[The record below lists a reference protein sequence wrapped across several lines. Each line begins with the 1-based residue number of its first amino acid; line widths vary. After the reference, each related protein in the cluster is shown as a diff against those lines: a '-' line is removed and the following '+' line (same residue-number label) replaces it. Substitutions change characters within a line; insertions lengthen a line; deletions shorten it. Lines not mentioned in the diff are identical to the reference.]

1 MRITTVY
8 LSGPF
13 SEPFSGQVA
22 ATTHVGFQVISLWG
36 VETKVKSVLQRRHTI
51 LFVVSVTCLQ
61 GEEHLHLVYDLD
73 N

>member
-13 SEPFSGQVA
+13 SGQVA
-22 ATTHVGFQVISLWG
+22 ATTNVGFQVISLWG
-36 VETKVKSVLQRRHTI
+36 VETKVKSVLQQRHTI
-51 LFVVSVTCLQ
+51 LFVVSDTYLQ
-61 GEEHLHLVYDLD
+61 GEEHHHPVSDLD